1 MTKTSHLPI
10 QIVVAVALAAL
21 IRVASVTTNR
31 EDVLIDDRFFMP
43 LFFALPLLQLL
54 SLLLIAGPS
63 MVLSRVPAG
72 LQRAGVILVS
82 VVLINALLRVVDFYR
97 WGETCAGEN
106 YGRYEGV
113 CDAVVMQQ
121 YCNVPFIFFG
131 AVILLAMAISSSR
144 KKKREPQQIGG

>member
-10 QIVVAVALAAL
+10 QIVVAVAIAAL
-21 IRVASVTTNR
+21 IRMAIVTTNR
-31 EDVLIDDRFFMP
+31 EDVLVDDRFFMP
-43 LFFALPLLQLL
+43 LFFSLPLLQLL
-54 SLLLIAGPS
+54 SLLLIAGPY

-82 VVLINALLRVVDFYR
+82 VVLINAILRMADYYR

-121 YCNVPFIFFG
+121 FCNIPFILFG
-131 AVILLAMAISSSR
+131 VIILLAMAINSAKKQRESR
-144 KKKREPQQIGG
+144 SK